1 MVRAGAELSGG
12 SITLDSTSATNLSS
26 EARLIAAGVALSSG
40 QISIQLANAGA
51 LNPTTGLVLSGD
63 ALTSLQSS
71 ASSLKLASYSSLDLY
86 GTGTLGASQL
96 QKLSLEAATIRGLNT
111 GSGTVTVTAKNLS
124 IQNSARVLAPASA
137 PGTLQGSLIF
147 DADEILLG
155 SGNVAATGY
164 ANTTLRSRGGI
175 LATGNGGF
183 RAAGSLDL
191 RAPILTAG
199 TTTDYD
205 ITASGLLEVIRLG
218 SAPTVSGGLGAELDL
233 IGADVSVQG
242 DITLNSGELNITA
255 LSGNLS
261 VGNLAAAKLDLGGKS
276 RKFSD
281 VTRYTSG
288 GVANLTSSFGS
299 VNIGGLAEISVAAQD
314 QGGNAGGIHV
324 TAANG
329 AFSLIGSVNG
339 FAGSSGRKGEFS
351 LDAGSIAGGRLGS
364 LDALLNAN
372 NFTESREYRL
382 RTGDVFVDGLANSH
396 TYRVFA
402 DAGNITVSNT
412 INAAGKTGGTIDLK
426 ANGSL
431 TLLSGAI
438 LDASGAEFSTAGKGG
453 SITLE
458 AGTQRN
464 GVANGAAMLDLRAG
478 SNIRL
483 GVAANNSNSATFG
496 NFTGTLHLRA
506 PRTAGNDGIQVA
518 AIGSAINGASSI
530 LVEGYKV
537 YTPAGGTITAAVQNS
552 IRSDAE
558 AFLGTAGTESASYTA
573 MLSSLARPD
582 LDLILSP
589 GVEIINSN
597 GNLTLGTLTSTST
610 SDWDLGTFRFGP
622 RSAPGVLTLRATGDL
637 QFYNA
642 LSDGFQAVTPSAA
655 NGNSSLWLA
664 PLLAQNSLLPVNT
677 QSWSYRF
684 TAGADLSSAN
694 FRATRPLSDGIGSLL
709 LGKNYGNASF
719 VSGANATTA
728 NAISNR
734 FQVIRTGSG
743 NIDIHAARNVHLL
756 NQFATIYTAGT
767 QVAAPTTL
775 FTTGDFAL
783 PILTANN
790 PSAGGNL
797 LGTLQQS
804 YLAQYSLA
812 GGHLS
817 IKAGGD
823 ISRLTR
829 NANNTQTG
837 GILIADSS
845 RQLPNNWLY
854 RRGFVDPATGEFG
867 IGGFAR
873 TGQFTEILDPSAST
887 TWWVDFSNFFEGI
900 GTLGGGDVTLA
911 AGNDVQNVDA
921 VAATNARA
929 ARGIPD
935 ASRFIELGGGNVTV
949 LAGRNIDGGVYYV
962 ERGQGRLEAGN
973 QITTNQTR
981 SPSLGI
987 LSNLTN
993 PSSAV
998 GDPNTWLPT
1007 TLFLGK
1013 GAFNI
1018 EARSDVLIGPAAN
1031 PFLLPSGIGN
1041 QFWYKTYFNTYDP
1054 SSSINVTSLG
1064 GSITHRSE
1072 VFNPPTA
1079 LRGANQSLPVL
1090 EAWVLNQQFFSSNG
1104 TNAATSQ
1111 PWLRLS
1117 ESAISGVFDTIFTIA
1132 APNLKSTALSGD
1144 INLAG
1149 GFSLFPSS
1157 KGQIELVAGGSI
1169 SAFRPLGK
1177 ATSDGVTAQTY
1188 KSATINLS
1196 DADPLSIPGV
1206 LSPFAF
1212 QSVVGRGL
1220 GRLRST
1226 LPVNIGGVI
1235 LGGNFLRFIDNKFLE
1250 SGATNENLEKKLSL
1264 HGTSLLHL
1272 NDPEPVRLLALNGNI
1287 DGLTL
1292 FSPKATNVIAGNDIS
1307 DVALYIQNLKPSD
1320 YSVVSAGRDLKPI
1333 DPNTASRLLANTPGN
1348 REDGEPLVG
1357 DIQISGPGTLQVL
1370 AGRDIDLGI
1379 PSPGAAAIVGT
1390 NVGISSVGN
1399 FRNGALSTDGASIVV
1414 GAA

>member
-1 MVRAGAELSGG
+1 MFLKKARQSTSKEEEIFYAYRWISGNGGKTDILASQGSFAVIPGYGFDYAPYAPFNGAAATQLGGDLGYVNSSLKVGDQITLGKSKGLPAGTYTLLPARYALLPGAFLVDAADGKCSWQVKRPEGAAIISGYRANSLDPNRNGVTQIARFEVANAKVVRARAEYQNFLANTVLKSAAEIRKVTIPRLPVDAGYLSLSSTNQMTLGGKVASGTPKAKGKDEVKTDLGRGSVVDINSPGNILINSTGTGGGAGDLVISSSLLNSFGAESLLVGGLRNFTANGVSVSSNADRITLDNTELTGTDIILVAESELTLTNGSRISARNSRREFDTIQIGNISASGSGNGALVRVSGNESGSVLRAGVSTSTAPNLIVQSGVELSGG
-12 SITLDSTSATNLSS
+12 GITLDSTSATNLSS
-26 EARLIAAGVALSSG
+26 EARLVGSAVALSSG

-51 LNPTTGLVLSGD
+51 LNPTSGLVLSGSVLD
-63 ALTSLQSS
+63 SLQSS
-71 ASSLKLASYSSLDLY
+71 VSNLKLTSYSSLDLY
-86 GTGTLGASQL
+86 GTGTIGTSQL
-96 QKLSLEAATIRGLNT
+96 QKLSLEAAAIRGFNT
-111 GSGTVTVTAKNLS
+111 GAGAVTVTARNLS
-124 IQNSARVLAPASA
+124 IQNSARVAAPAS
-137 PGTLQGSLIF
+137 TISTSQSSLVF
-147 DADEILLG
+147 DAGEISLG
-155 SGNVAATGY
+155 SGNVGTVGF
-164 ANTTLRSRGGI
+164 ANTTLQSTGGI
-175 LATGNGGF
+175 LITGNGDF
-183 RAAGSLDL
+183 RAAGELSL
-191 RAPILTAG
+191 RAPLLTAN
-199 TTTDYD
+199 TTTDYQ
-205 ITASGLLEVIRLG
+205 IAAGGLLAFTRLG

-483 GVAANNSNSATFG
+483 GVAANNPNSATFG

-589 GVEIINSN
+589 GVEIINPN
-597 GNLTLGTLTSTST
+597 GNLTLGSLTSTST

-1041 QFWYKTYFNTYDP
+1041 
-1054 SSSINVTSLG
+1054 
-1064 GSITHRSE
+1064 
-1072 VFNPPTA
+1072 
-1079 LRGANQSLPVL
+1079 
-1090 EAWVLNQQFFSSNG
+1090 
-1104 TNAATSQ
+1104 
-1111 PWLRLS
+1111 
-1117 ESAISGVFDTIFTIA
+1117 
-1132 APNLKSTALSGD
+1132 
-1144 INLAG
+1144 
-1149 GFSLFPSS
+1149 
-1157 KGQIELVAGGSI
+1157 
-1169 SAFRPLGK
+1169 
-1177 ATSDGVTAQTY
+1177 
-1188 KSATINLS
+1188 
-1196 DADPLSIPGV
+1196 
-1206 LSPFAF
+1206 
-1212 QSVVGRGL
+1212 
-1220 GRLRST
+1220 
-1226 LPVNIGGVI
+1226 
-1235 LGGNFLRFIDNKFLE
+1235 
-1250 SGATNENLEKKLSL
+1250 
-1264 HGTSLLHL
+1264 
-1272 NDPEPVRLLALNGNI
+1272 
-1287 DGLTL
+1287 
-1292 FSPKATNVIAGNDIS
+1292 
-1307 DVALYIQNLKPSD
+1307 
-1320 YSVVSAGRDLKPI
+1320 
-1333 DPNTASRLLANTPGN
+1333 
-1348 REDGEPLVG
+1348 
-1357 DIQISGPGTLQVL
+1357 
-1370 AGRDIDLGI
+1370 
-1379 PSPGAAAIVGT
+1379 
-1390 NVGISSVGN
+1390 
-1399 FRNGALSTDGASIVV
+1399 
-1414 GAA
+1414 